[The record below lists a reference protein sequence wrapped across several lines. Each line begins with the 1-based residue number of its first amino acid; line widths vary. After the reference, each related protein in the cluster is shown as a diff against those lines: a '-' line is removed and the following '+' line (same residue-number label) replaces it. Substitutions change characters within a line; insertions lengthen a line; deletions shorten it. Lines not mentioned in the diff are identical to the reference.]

1 MRKHLARDDVA
12 QMARSLPTHD
22 YRLVSCLLPH
32 AKGVFAGRVSSC
44 AMGGGWTLPR
54 VRSDEMPALSS
65 TASRLIAVPAGWEDS
80 RAYPAGCLRSLEYA
94 HEFIGYV
101 HLCKTMRGIRMP
113 RAI

>member
-1 MRKHLARDDVA
+1 MMTRLAFVFWMCVSAAATWAQVKTMGDV
-12 QMARSLPTHD
+12 S
-22 YRLVSCLLPH
+22 
-32 AKGVFAGRVSSC
+32 F
-44 AMGGGWTLPR
+44 
-54 VRSDEMPALSS
+54 
-65 TASRLIAVPAGWEDS
+65 AVPAGWEDS